1 MARARKFV
9 TAQQQEKDTE
19 REKEWARVAGERV
32 DILKSQ
38 PATQFAMKNKCRADF

>member
-1 MARARKFV
+1 MQRLVRARELV
-9 TAQQQEKDTE
+9 TVQQQEKDTE

-38 PATQFAMKNKCRADF
+38 PATQFAM